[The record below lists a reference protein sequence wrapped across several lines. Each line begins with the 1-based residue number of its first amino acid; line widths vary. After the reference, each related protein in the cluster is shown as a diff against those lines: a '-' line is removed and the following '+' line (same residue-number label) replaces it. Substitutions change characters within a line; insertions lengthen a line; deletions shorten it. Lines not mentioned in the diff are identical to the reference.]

1 MPSSLIL
8 PNNSEPFFNWIMTCD
23 AKWIL
28 YNNQQ
33 WSGQCL
39 DQEAPKHFPKPSLH
53 QKKGSESLFGGLL
66 LVCSIQL
73 PESQWNHYIWEVC
86 SANRWDALKTATPA
100 AGTGQ
105 QKGPNSSPQQC
116 PTTCCTTNRNWRSEI
131 FCTIRKN
138 CLPRHRKGQHDL
150 LSDYSQECFCMLF
163 SAKVMFYKL
172 I

>member
-86 SANRWDALKTATPA
+86 SANRWDALKIATPA

-116 PTTCCTTNRNWRSEI
+116 PTTCCTTNTSPVKLMGLQSFASTTI
-131 FCTIRKN
+131 FTWPLASQ
-138 CLPRHRKGQHDL
+138 LPLQPSQQHL
-150 LSDYSQECFCMLF
+150 Q
-163 SAKVMFYKL
+163 V
-172 I
+172 